1 MNTPF
6 RIALLATL
14 VTLGACSDPR
24 KVESHLTGAGMAD
37 TTASASTRPNG
48 NQPHLV
54 DVAMRELPDFTALA
68 TVVDCLLDP
77 IYFGGGRTSLDL
89 FHTGAPIVTWPGP
102 FMRSRITSGF
112 YRRMGIDDLVA
123 KDTSDYVE
131 KALRV
136 AQDGDYRRAIGSRI
150 REASGA
156 LYETKAAV
164 REVENFFAAAVAAAA
179 AGSGPV
185 DWNPSSPR

>member
-54 DVAMRELPDFTALA
+54 DVAMRELPDFTALVEQYGDA
-68 TVVDCLLDP
+68 VVNVRIIGHASAGDSTEDALQERDLRLC
-77 IYFGGGRTSLDL
+77 GRL
-89 FHTGAPIVTWPGP
+89 IVRG
-102 FMRSRITSGF
+102 
-112 YRRMGIDDLVA
+112 
-123 KDTSDYVE
+123 
-131 KALRV
+131 ALRERGQRLLRV
-136 AQDGDYRRAIGSRI
+136 DLRQRRLLGRDRKS
-150 REASGA
+150 
-156 LYETKAAV
+156 V
-164 REVENFFAAAVAAAA
+164 V
-179 AGSGPV
+179 
-185 DWNPSSPR
+185 